1 MDDAQQLNTIASLIG
16 GQLPSLKFNSVTPS
30 IKSLPS
36 ITSGVSNLIIPENSS
51 KWNNLGNIGGLSI
64 TRKAGKDY
72 KMSNGL
78 QTGLTT
84 ATTVLDSVV
93 PDNLDASQ
101 KAMKSSMKSL
111 ISLAGP
117 IGTAINFADSG
128 LNMIGSIAGLQLDKM
143 DNVAASRAGVSSA
156 GLNNTIMSIP
166 VVGSLGGFMAASFTD
181 LIQSIVMTIA
191 IVVVFGFGISK
202 VGSFSAVMD
211 NAKSMAGYFSLTHT
225 HDVATGTASP
235 YSLLQIFSTL
245 AWGLSMGTDI
255 GGSATPIG
263 ASANVVGMSVIAKEG
278 HIVGWGKYCKSAVPA
293 TIIVMVVAT
302 VGIWLRYC

>member
-78 QTGLTT
+78 QTGLTA

-143 DNVAASRAGVSSA
+143 DNVAALR
-156 GLNNTIMSIP
+156 
-166 VVGSLGGFMAASFTD
+166 LGEK
-181 LIQSIVMTIA
+181 
-191 IVVVFGFGISK
+191 SK
-202 VGSFSAVMD
+202 
-211 NAKSMAGYFSLTHT
+211 
-225 HDVATGTASP
+225 
-235 YSLLQIFSTL
+235 
-245 AWGLSMGTDI
+245 
-255 GGSATPIG
+255 
-263 ASANVVGMSVIAKEG
+263 E
-278 HIVGWGKYCKSAVPA
+278 
-293 TIIVMVVAT
+293 
-302 VGIWLRYC
+302 